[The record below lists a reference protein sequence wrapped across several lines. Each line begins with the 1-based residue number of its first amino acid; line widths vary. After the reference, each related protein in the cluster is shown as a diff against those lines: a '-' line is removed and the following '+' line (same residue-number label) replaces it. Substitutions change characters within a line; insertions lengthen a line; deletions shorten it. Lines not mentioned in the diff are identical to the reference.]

1 MTAAVNR
8 LPSLMTEIQLNVSLV
23 AKWSLIT
30 DHSVVVTTLKKF
42 ELQFAAKFYQRS
54 TEVTEMFV
62 EFT

>member
-1 MTAAVNR
+1 
-8 LPSLMTEIQLNVSLV
+8 MTEIQLNVSLV

-30 DHSVVVTTLKKF
+30 DHSVVGTTLKKF